1 METHDIVGKRIL
13 ITGDVNTGKTT
24 LERNIMN
31 LLFDRSLSSRIAI
44 IDMAPDIPE
53 EIAAKR
59 GLQGVGGKLMPSGRK
74 DVLYLT
80 TPIRPPRL
88 LSRTGEEALS
98 IAMENKIKIDD
109 LLSRFQQAGKDILFI
124 NDVSM
129 YLQAGNARELLQWIQ
144 KTQTVIANG
153 YYGHKLGTGA
163 FSAKEA
169 TEMEILIASFP
180 YHVKMPGPSLDDIL
194 NIGSPGRK

>member
-59 GLQGVGGKLMPSGRK
+59 GL
-74 DVLYLT
+74 
-80 TPIRPPRL
+80 
-88 LSRTGEEALS
+88 
-98 IAMENKIKIDD
+98 
-109 LLSRFQQAGKDILFI
+109 
-124 NDVSM
+124 
-129 YLQAGNARELLQWIQ
+129 
-144 KTQTVIANG
+144 
-153 YYGHKLGTGA
+153 
-163 FSAKEA
+163 
-169 TEMEILIASFP
+169 
-180 YHVKMPGPSLDDIL
+180 
-194 NIGSPGRK
+194 